1 MPTCP
6 VTLAQPVIQLARAV
20 CSGDIGDIAGVVLAI
35 PEAAPEV
42 DVEDPTKV
50 VEAVS
55 PIEDET
61 DPELAIVD

>member
-1 MPTCP
+1 M
-6 VTLAQPVIQLARAV
+6 TLVLEFPAALDV
-20 CSGDIGDIAGVVLAI
+20 GDIAGVVLAT

-42 DVEDPTKV
+42 DIEDPTKV

>member
-1 MPTCP
+1 M
-6 VTLAQPVIQLARAV
+6 TLVLEFPAALDV
-20 CSGDIGDIAGVVLAI
+20 GDIAGVVLATS
-35 PEAAPEV
+35 EAASEV

>member
-1 MPTCP
+1 M
-6 VTLAQPVIQLARAV
+6 TLVLEFPAALDV
-20 CSGDIGDIAGVVLAI
+20 GDIAGVVLAI

-42 DVEDPTKV
+42 DIEDPTKV